1 MASPLLLASR
11 NPDKIAE
18 LKAILAPFEVR
29 IHTLLD
35 FPGFPDTDEDQPS
48 IFGNAMKKA
57 LEGARLTEMLCLAD
71 DTGLFIDALD
81 GAPGVFSA
89 RYAGE
94 ECSYQDNLRKVLLQM
109 QDITDRNAHFE
120 TAAALADASGIIS
133 VVSGVVRGQI
143 SLYEQGENGFG
154 YDSIFSVEGYQ
165 KTYAEM
171 DNETKNRVSHRA
183 LAIREILPI
192 LLRVLRIPQ

>member
-18 LKAILAPFEVR
+18 LKAILAPFGVR

-35 FPGFPDTDEDQPS
+35 FPNFPDTDEDQPS

-81 GAPGVFSA
+81 GAPGVYSA

-109 QDITDRNAHFE
+109 QDIPDRNACFE
-120 TAAALADASGIIS
+120 TAAALADTSGIVS

-143 SLYEQGENGFG
+143 SMYEQGENGFG
-154 YDSIFSVEGYQ
+154 YDSIFTVEGYQ